1 MEFSSL
7 VCSSES
13 VSFCVFISSSNAV
26 EPRLKSFDDCFGN
39 LIVSVIEESFIV
51 LDESSDFFKA
61 ISEISMFSPLLL
73 EFDPEFFTD
82 FPDKFSSAN
91 LQGKRFVFSALL
103 N

>member
-51 LDESSDFFKA
+51 LDESSDFFIPKQA
-61 ISEISMFSPLLL
+61 G
-73 EFDPEFFTD
+73 
-82 FPDKFSSAN
+82 A
-91 LQGKRFVFSALL
+91 
-103 N
+103 